1 MSMNLV
7 GSSISWTTSNLVTPT
22 SLREFAAFMRDASR
36 KVSSAPGIT
45 CTWTNV
51 TNASAAIGF
60 SFERAVATDGTR
72 GEDPSDDSPQLV
84 LREERLQQYGV
95 DGGRHA
101 VPFAEL
107 DDDPRELIDLRA
119 PVRERV
125 LRHRGVVLRPQR
137 GEDVEEAR
145 DVLVIEV
152 HARRLGDR
160 DDLPL
165 RRDHQVAGRTGR
177 LLEAPYAL
185 VQ

>member
-7 GSSISWTTSNLVTPT
+7 GSSISWTTSNLVTPS
-22 SLREFAAFMRDASR
+22 SLREFAAFVRDALR

-60 SFERAVATDGTR
+60 SFSR
-72 GEDPSDDSPQLV
+72 GCCDRWYAGRRPSDDSPQLV
-84 LREERLQQYGV
+84 LREERPQQYGV

-107 DDDPRELIDLRA
+107 DDDSRELIDLRP

-125 LRHRGVVLRPQR
+125 LRHRGVALRPQR
-137 GEDVEEAR
+137 VEDVEKAR
-145 DVLVIEV
+145 DVVVGEV
-152 HARRLGDR
+152 HA
-160 DDLPL
+160 
-165 RRDHQVAGRTGR
+165 
-177 LLEAPYAL
+177 
-185 VQ
+185 